1 MTAEVPL
8 ARQALED
15 LLAAIGAD
23 APAPGAGAASC
34 ASAALGVALL
44 HKAIAVSQRHLDAP
58 QALDAAA
65 RRVSALAE
73 RLLTAA
79 AADARLFA
87 QLLDPQQSLAPREA
101 LQPLLDAAIACRAA
115 HAAKTEIT
123 PDIRP
128 ELQADLQAAEAL
140 LSGAQAALHAIAQ
153 ADLKTLPAAE
163 RARLAPLLD
172 VTDPIGNDK
181 SAVGAAGP
189 PASGSTG

>member
-1 MTAEVPL
+1 MTTEVPL

-34 ASAALGVALL
+34 AAAALGVALL

-58 QALDAAA
+58 AVLDAPA
-65 RRVSALAE
+65 RRVAALTE

-87 QLLDPQQSLAPREA
+87 ELLDPQRSLAPREA

-115 HAAKTEIT
+115 RAVRAEIG
-123 PDIRP
+123 PLIRA
-128 ELQADLQAAEAL
+128 ELRADLQAAEAL
-140 LSGAQAALHAIAQ
+140 LGGAQAALHAIAQ
-153 ADLKTLPAAE
+153 ADLKALTAPE
-163 RARLAPLLD
+163 QARLAPLLD
-172 VTDPIGNDK
+172 ATGQIGDDE
-181 SAVGAAGP
+181 SAVGAAD
-189 PASGSTG
+189 

>member
-1 MTAEVPL
+1 MTDVSL

-15 LLAAIGAD
+15 LLAAIGAG

-34 ASAALGVALL
+34 VAAALGVALL
-44 HKAIAVSQRHLDAP
+44 HKAIAVSQPHLDDP
-58 QALDAAA
+58 RMLDAAA

-87 QLLDPQQSLAPREA
+87 RLLDPQRELAPREA

-115 HAAKTEIT
+115 RAVKAEIAPT
-123 PDIRP
+123 IRP
-128 ELQADLQAAEAL
+128 ALQVDLQAAEAL
-140 LSGAQAALHAIAQ
+140 LGGAQAALHAIAQ
-153 ADLKTLPAAE
+153 ADLKTLTAAE

-172 VTDPIGNDK
+172 ATADIGDDDPAIG
-181 SAVGAAGP
+181 
-189 PASGSTG
+189 ASD